1 MYNLYAMKLPVTIDI
16 YIGINVY
23 IVDVDRKQLKL
34 LYK

>member
-23 IVDVDRKQLKL
+23 MVDRKQLKL